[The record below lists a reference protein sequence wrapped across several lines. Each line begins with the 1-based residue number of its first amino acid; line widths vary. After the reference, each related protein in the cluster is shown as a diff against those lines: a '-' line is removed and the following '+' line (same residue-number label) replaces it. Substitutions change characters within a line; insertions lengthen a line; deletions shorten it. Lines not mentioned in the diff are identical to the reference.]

1 MGVVDAEGGGVMK
14 VVDGSYLRFSGIGKS
29 FPGVRALD
37 GIDFGVREGSIHAL
51 IGENGAGKST
61 LLKILGGIHPPS
73 EGSVYVDGAAQRLA
87 GVGAALRSG
96 IAVIHQELQLVSEL
110 SVAENLYLGHLP
122 ARLGLVRRRQLYA
135 AARAQL
141 ERIGETIDPSVKLGR
156 LSIAQRQMVE
166 IAKALAQ
173 GAKVLALDEP
183 TSSLSDREVQ
193 RLFEIL
199 EELKA
204 RGHVILYVSH
214 RLEEVFRVC
223 DAVTVLRDGRLVR
236 SFDSLAGL
244 DRSELVRLMVGR
256 ELKDVFGFRA
266 RDLGATLLEV
276 SDLSGPGLR
285 APVSFAVG
293 RGEILGIFGLVGAG
307 RTELLRLLFGA
318 RVADAGGVRVEGRPV
333 RIRKPIDAIRAGI
346 SFCPEDRKREGIL
359 PAATVRENLNISNR
373 RRHCF
378 GGFFLNP
385 AWEHANAQH
394 QISALGIKTP
404 SPRQLMRN
412 LSGGNQQKAI
422 FARWLSGDVK
432 VMLLDEPTR
441 GIDVGSKRE
450 IYNLIYSLAEQ
461 GVGVVMVSSELPEVM
476 GVCDRILVM
485 NEGRIS
491 GDMPRA
497 EATEQAILELALPRD

>member
-204 RGHVILYVSH
+204 RGHVIL
-214 RLEEVFRVC
+214 
-223 DAVTVLRDGRLVR
+223 
-236 SFDSLAGL
+236 
-244 DRSELVRLMVGR
+244 
-256 ELKDVFGFRA
+256 
-266 RDLGATLLEV
+266 
-276 SDLSGPGLR
+276 
-285 APVSFAVG
+285 
-293 RGEILGIFGLVGAG
+293 
-307 RTELLRLLFGA
+307 
-318 RVADAGGVRVEGRPV
+318 
-333 RIRKPIDAIRAGI
+333 
-346 SFCPEDRKREGIL
+346 
-359 PAATVRENLNISNR
+359 
-373 RRHCF
+373 
-378 GGFFLNP
+378 
-385 AWEHANAQH
+385 
-394 QISALGIKTP
+394 
-404 SPRQLMRN
+404 
-412 LSGGNQQKAI
+412 
-422 FARWLSGDVK
+422 
-432 VMLLDEPTR
+432 
-441 GIDVGSKRE
+441 
-450 IYNLIYSLAEQ
+450 
-461 GVGVVMVSSELPEVM
+461 
-476 GVCDRILVM
+476 
-485 NEGRIS
+485 
-491 GDMPRA
+491 
-497 EATEQAILELALPRD
+497 